1 MGVLKKKGGIVVEKK
16 IIVRKDKTYLFMKR
30 MMDCIGSGIGIII
43 FSPVLLL
50 IAIIIKFE
58 DGGPVI
64 FKQQRVGYN
73 GKRFFIY
80 KFRSMRVDAEQLKQN
95 LLKENEVKGAM
106 FKIKDDP
113 RVTNFGRFIRKRS
126 LDELP
131 QFFNVLVGDMS
142 LVGPRPPLVEEV
154 KKYTEY
160 EKQRLIVRPGLSGL
174 WQISG
179 RNNLSFSDMVEL
191 DLQYIQTRSII
202 LDSKIIL
209 KTIWDMIS
217 IKKNGAF

>member
-1 MGVLKKKGGIVVEKK
+1 MGVLKKKDGIVVEKK

-30 MMDCIGSGIGIII
+30 MMDYIGSGIGIII
-43 FSPVLLL
+43 VSPVLLL

-64 FKQQRVGYN
+64 FKQERVGYN

-95 LLKENEVKGAM
+95 LLKKNEVKGAM

-113 RVTNFGRFIRKRS
+113 RVTNFGRFIRKHS

-154 KKYTEY
+154 EKYTEY

-191 DLQYIQTRSII
+191 DLQYIQTRNIF

>member
-1 MGVLKKKGGIVVEKK
+1 MGVLKKKDGIVVEKK

-30 MMDCIGSGIGIII
+30 MMDYIGSGIGIII
-43 FSPVLLL
+43 VSPVLLL

-64 FKQQRVGYN
+64 FKQERVGYN

-95 LLKENEVKGAM
+95 LLKKNEVKGAM

-113 RVTNFGRFIRKRS
+113 RVTNFGRFIRKHS

-154 KKYTEY
+154 EKYTEY

-191 DLQYIQTRSII
+191 DLQYIQTRNII

>member
-1 MGVLKKKGGIVVEKK
+1 MGVLKKKDGIVVEKK

-30 MMDCIGSGIGIII
+30 MMDYTGSGIGIII
-43 FSPVLLL
+43 VSPVLLL

-64 FKQQRVGYN
+64 FKQERVGYN

-95 LLKENEVKGAM
+95 LLKKNEVKGAM

-113 RVTNFGRFIRKRS
+113 RVTNFGRFIRKHS

-154 KKYTEY
+154 EKYTEY

-191 DLQYIQTRSII
+191 DLQYIQTRNII

>member
-1 MGVLKKKGGIVVEKK
+1 MGELKKKDGIVVEKK
-16 IIVRKDKTYLFMKR
+16 IIVRKDKIYLFMKR
-30 MMDCIGSGIGIII
+30 IMDYIGSGIGIII
-43 FSPVLLL
+43 ISPVLLL

-64 FKQQRVGYN
+64 FKQERVGYN

-80 KFRSMRVDAEQLKQN
+80 KFRSMRVDAEQLKQD
-95 LLKENEVKGAM
+95 LLKKNEVKGAM

-113 RVTNFGRFIRKRS
+113 RVTNFGRFIRKHS

-131 QFFNVLVGDMS
+131 QFFNVLIGDMS

-154 KKYTEY
+154 EKYTEY

-191 DLQYIQTRSII
+191 DLQYIQTRNII

>member
-1 MGVLKKKGGIVVEKK
+1 MGVLKKKDGIVVEKK

-30 MMDCIGSGIGIII
+30 MMDYIGSGIGIII
-43 FSPVLLL
+43 VSPVLLL

-64 FKQQRVGYN
+64 FKQERVGYN

-95 LLKENEVKGAM
+95 LLKKNEVKGAM

-113 RVTNFGRFIRKRS
+113 RVTNFGRFIRKHS

-154 KKYTEY
+154 EKYTEY

-191 DLQYIQTRSII
+191 DLQYIFKHEI
-202 LDSKIIL
+202 
-209 KTIWDMIS
+209 
-217 IKKNGAF
+217 

>member
-1 MGVLKKKGGIVVEKK
+1 
-16 IIVRKDKTYLFMKR
+16 MKR
-30 MMDCIGSGIGIII
+30 IMDYIGSGIGIII
-43 FSPVLLL
+43 ISPVLLL

-64 FKQQRVGYN
+64 FKQERVGYN

-80 KFRSMRVDAEQLKQN
+80 KFRSMRVDAEQLKQD
-95 LLKENEVKGAM
+95 LLKKNEVKGAM

-113 RVTNFGRFIRKRS
+113 RVTNFGRFIRKHS

-131 QFFNVLVGDMS
+131 QFFNVLIGDMG

-154 KKYTEY
+154 EKYTEY

-191 DLQYIQTRSII
+191 DLQYIQTRNII

>member
-1 MGVLKKKGGIVVEKK
+1 MGVLKKKDGIVVEKK
-16 IIVRKDKTYLFMKR
+16 IVVRKDKTYLFMKR
-30 MMDCIGSGIGIII
+30 MMDYIGSGIGIII
-43 FSPVLLL
+43 VSPVLLL

-64 FKQQRVGYN
+64 FKQERVGYN

-95 LLKENEVKGAM
+95 LLKKNEVKGAM

-113 RVTNFGRFIRKRS
+113 RVTNFGRFIRKHS

-154 KKYTEY
+154 EKYTEY

-191 DLQYIQTRSII
+191 DLQYIQTRNII

>member
-1 MGVLKKKGGIVVEKK
+1 
-16 IIVRKDKTYLFMKR
+16 
-30 MMDCIGSGIGIII
+30 MDYIGSGIGIII
-43 FSPVLLL
+43 ISPVLLL

-64 FKQQRVGYN
+64 FKQERVGYN

-80 KFRSMRVDAEQLKQN
+80 KFRSMRVDAEQLKQD
-95 LLKENEVKGAM
+95 LLKKNEVKGAM

-113 RVTNFGRFIRKRS
+113 RVTNFGRFIRKHS

-131 QFFNVLVGDMS
+131 QFFNVLIGDMG

-154 KKYTEY
+154 EKYTEY

-191 DLQYIQTRSII
+191 DLQYIQTRNII

>member
-1 MGVLKKKGGIVVEKK
+1 MEKKDGIVVEKK
-16 IIVRKDKTYLFMKR
+16 IIVRKDKIYLFMKR
-30 MMDCIGSGIGIII
+30 IMDYIGSGIGIII
-43 FSPVLLL
+43 ISPVLLL

-64 FKQQRVGYN
+64 FKQERVGYN

-80 KFRSMRVDAEQLKQN
+80 KFRSMRVDAEQLKQD
-95 LLKENEVKGAM
+95 LLKKNEVKGAM

-113 RVTNFGRFIRKRS
+113 RVTNFGRFIRKHS

-131 QFFNVLVGDMS
+131 QFFNVLIGDMG

-154 KKYTEY
+154 EKYTEY

-191 DLQYIQTRSII
+191 DLQYIQTRNII

>member
-1 MGVLKKKGGIVVEKK
+1 MGVLKKKDGIVVEKK
-16 IIVRKDKTYLFMKR
+16 IIVRKNKTYLFMKR
-30 MMDCIGSGIGIII
+30 MMDYIGSGIGIII
-43 FSPVLLL
+43 VSPVLLL

-64 FKQQRVGYN
+64 FKQERVGYN

-95 LLKENEVKGAM
+95 LLKKNEVKGAM

-113 RVTNFGRFIRKRS
+113 RVTNFGRFIRKHS

-154 KKYTEY
+154 EKYTEY

-191 DLQYIQTRSII
+191 DLQYIQTRNII

>member
-1 MGVLKKKGGIVVEKK
+1 
-16 IIVRKDKTYLFMKR
+16 MKR
-30 MMDCIGSGIGIII
+30 MMDYIGSGIGIII
-43 FSPVLLL
+43 VSPVLLL

-64 FKQQRVGYN
+64 FKQERVGYN

-95 LLKENEVKGAM
+95 LLKKNEVKGAM

-113 RVTNFGRFIRKRS
+113 RVTNFGRFIRKHS

-154 KKYTEY
+154 EKYTEY

-191 DLQYIQTRSII
+191 DLQYIQTRNII